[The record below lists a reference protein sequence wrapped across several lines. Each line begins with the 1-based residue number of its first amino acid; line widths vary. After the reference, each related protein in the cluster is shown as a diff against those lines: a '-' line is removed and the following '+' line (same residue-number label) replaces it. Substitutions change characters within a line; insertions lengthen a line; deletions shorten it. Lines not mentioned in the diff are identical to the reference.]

1 MMKLNTG
8 LLTAFLIL
16 PVFIVSAQEK
26 VLTAG
31 VQVRPFFS
39 NKFFKTGP
47 QLKDSSN
54 VSFMVTPK
62 GGYSAGGIIRYGI
75 NNTLSFETGINFI
88 KRPHDLTLNKT
99 TDGSIVN
106 TVNTDFS
113 AISYEMPANML
124 VFIQLGEKLFMDVA
138 LGVSLD
144 FYPSNLNTRGEY
156 FNHYSIRKNWMFP
169 AVNASIGYEWRTE
182 KSGYFYLGSSYH
194 NPLNDI
200 YITTIGYYE
209 DGRYQTGQQ
218 FLLSGNYLS
227 VDFRYFFHQYPL
239 KKQKEKKN

>member
-1 MMKLNTG
+1 MKLKTG
-8 LLTAFLIL
+8 LTAAFLFASMML
-16 PVFIVSAQEK
+16 VKAQEK

-31 VQVRPFFS
+31 VQFRPFFS
-39 NKFFKTGP
+39 SKFFKTGP
-47 QLKDSSN
+47 QQKDSSN
-54 VSFMVTPK
+54 VSFTVTPK

-75 NNTLSFETGINFI
+75 SNTLSFETGINFV
-88 KRPHDLTLNKT
+88 KRPYDVSLEKSV
-99 TDGSIVN
+99 DGSVVN
-106 TVNTDFS
+106 KVTTAFS
-113 AISYEMPANML
+113 SISYEVPANML
-124 VFIQLGEKLFMDVA
+124 VFIQLSEKLFMDVA

-169 AVNASIGYEWRTE
+169 AVNASLGYEWRTE

-200 YITTIGYYE
+200 FITTIGYYE
-209 DGRYQTGQQ
+209 DGKYQTGRQ

-227 VDFRYFFHQYPL
+227 VDFRYFFHQDPL
-239 KKQKEKKN
+239 KKQKKKKN